1 MLKVLKDTISLL
13 SLIVVLDNGATIN
26 NDELNDELIQLIDGR
41 TDIEQLT
48 FDELLDIMKILKQY
62 ISNAAWV
69 WGHSDIK
76 HQSDFLFLYLTWLYI
91 IISV

>member
-1 MLKVLKDTISLL
+1 MLKVLKDTISILL
-13 SLIVVLDNGATIN
+13 FIVALDNGATIN
-26 NDELNDELIQLIDGR
+26 ITSIIDELNQLIDGR
-41 TDIEQLT
+41 TNIDELT
-48 FDELLDIMKILKQY
+48 FDELLDIMKILKQH

-69 WGHSDIK
+69 SSHSDIK

>member
-26 NDELNDELIQLIDGR
+26 INETIDELNKLIDGR

-48 FDELLDIMKILKQY
+48 FDELLNIMKILKQH
-62 ISNAAWV
+62 ISNAA
-69 WGHSDIK
+69 
-76 HQSDFLFLYLTWLYI
+76 
-91 IISV
+91 